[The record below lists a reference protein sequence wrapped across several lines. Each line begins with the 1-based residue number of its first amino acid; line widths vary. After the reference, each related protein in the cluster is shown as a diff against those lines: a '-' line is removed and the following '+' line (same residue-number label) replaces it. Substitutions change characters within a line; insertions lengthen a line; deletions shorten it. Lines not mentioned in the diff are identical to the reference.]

1 MIVTIGYVLYLAIAI
16 AFTVWV
22 ARTLSGNGE
31 VFLVECFGHDEV
43 LAKSTNH
50 LLVVGFYLVN
60 LGFIM
65 LALQFGKTPAT
76 VPDLVVFLSS
86 KVGLAVLVLGAMH
99 FFNMHAIATF
109 GRKVAGWLREGNY
122 WQDRIKAQHE
132 AADAE
137 PRPRKRE
144 ESLLA

>member
-1 MIVTIGYVLYLAIAI
+1 MIVSVAYGLYLAIAV

-22 ARTLSGNGE
+22 ARSLSKNGE
-31 VFLVECFGHDEV
+31 VFLIECFGHDEI

-50 LLVVGFYLVN
+50 LLVVGFYLMN

-65 LALQFGKTPAT
+65 LALQFGVPPETL
-76 VPDLVVFLSS
+76 PDLIVFLSS
-86 KVGLAVLVLGAMH
+86 KVGLAVIVLGAMH

-122 WQDRIKAQHE
+122 WAERTKAQQ
-132 AADAE
+132 APPAN
-137 PRPRKRE
+137 
-144 ESLLA
+144 